1 MKKIRFQYPVE
12 TDISAITAGDDL
24 SLAEYIERNTSTG
37 ASYSGKLPVIKPEDF
52 DGNTIAQKVIA
63 ANEFILNAG
72 GGYELHFEDTATYLI
87 TQSIVLPSNTTVSMK
102 GCVIQMADNTI
113 DNIFRTANIEIDPDN
128 PYGFAKNKTSMDSVT
143 NIRIVGE
150 DNASLLMCNNADSD
164 HYSVS
169 KTGWRGHTILL
180 AGCSG
185 FEITGFKV
193 NKNISWGICL
203 SGCSYGS
210 AHDIEFNTTRYNGDG
225 IDVEFGSHHIDIF
238 NISGHTYDDT
248 IAVSNSGPTRL
259 EVRPV
264 ELSRPTCPFDYGWRK
279 FGEDTHDIHINNVHT
294 TTLCNNVI
302 FICGD
307 YGIYNVSVCDISDN
321 DGTITGSDNTV
332 KVYGGQYDGNYHHG
346 LIHNCS
352 ISNVKSYNPSTSA
365 IFLSEGI
372 IEHGRINN
380 AQVASGKTLLNDQS
394 GATFA
399 DYDFTITNTGII
411 TE

>member
-1 MKKIRFQYPVE
+1 MKKIRFQFPVE

-52 DGNTIAQKVIA
+52 AGNTIAQKVIA

-113 DNIFRTANIEIDPDN
+113 DNIFRTANIEIDPDD
-128 PYGFAKNKTSMDSVT
+128 PYGFAKNKTSMDTVS

-150 DNASLLMCNNADSD
+150 NGASLLMCNNANAD
-164 HYSVS
+164 HYGVT

-180 AGCSG
+180 AGCSS
-185 FEITGFKV
+185 FEISGFKV
-193 NKNISWGICL
+193 NKNIAWGICL

-210 AHDIEFNTTRYNGDG
+210 VHDIEFNTTRENGDG
-225 IDVEFGSHHIDIF
+225 IDVEFGSNNIDIY
-238 NISGHTYDDT
+238 NISGTTYDDSV
-248 IAVSNSGPTRL
+248 AVSNSGPTRL
-259 EVRPV
+259 ELRPL
-264 ELSRPTCPFDYGWRK
+264 ELERPTCPFDYGWRK
-279 FGEDTHDIHINNVHT
+279 FGEDTHDIHIWNVNT
-294 TTLCNNVI
+294 TTLAHNVI

-307 YGIYNVSVCDISDN
+307 YGIYNVSVSGVSDKN
-321 DGTITGSDNTV
+321 GASTGSVAVV
-332 KVYGGQYDGNYHHG
+332 KVYGGQYDGNYHNG

-352 ISNVKSYNPSTSA
+352 ISNIVSYNPTQAA

-380 AQVASGKTLLNDQS
+380 VLVSSGETLLKDES
-394 GATFA
+394 GASFQE
-399 DYDFTITNTGII
+399 YDFTITNTGTI
-411 TE
+411 

>member
-87 TQSIVLPSNTTVSMK
+87 TQSIVIPSNTTVSMK

-113 DNIFRTANIEIDPDN
+113 DNIFRTANIEIDPDE

-150 DNASLLMCNNADSD
+150 DNASLLMCNNADANHSG
-164 HYSVS
+164 VT

-180 AGCSG
+180 AGCSS
-185 FEITGFKV
+185 FEISGFKI
-193 NKNISWGICL
+193 NKNIAWGICL

-210 AHDIEFNTTRYNGDG
+210 VHDIEFNTTRTNGDG
-225 IDVEFGSHHIDIF
+225 IDVEFGSHHIDVY
-238 NISGHTYDDT
+238 NLSGSTADDT
-248 IAVSNSGPTRL
+248 VAVSNSGPTRL
-259 EVRPV
+259 EMRPV
-264 ELSRPTCPFDYGWRK
+264 ELTRPTCPFDYGWRK
-279 FGEDTHDIHINNVHT
+279 FGEDTHDIHIWNVNTKSTYH
-294 TTLCNNVI
+294 NVI

-307 YGIYNVSVCDISDN
+307 YGIYNVSASDISDN
-321 DGTITGSDNTV
+321 NGTDTGCVATV
-332 KVYGGQYDGNYHHG
+332 KVYGGQYDGNYHNG

-352 ISNVKSYNPSTSA
+352 ISNVKSYNPSTAA

-372 IEHGRINN
+372 IENGRINN
-380 AQVASGKTLLNDQS
+380 VQVASGKTLLNDQS

>member
-52 DGNTIAQKVIA
+52 DGDTIAQKVIA
-63 ANEFILNAG
+63 ANEFIVNAG

-87 TQSIVLPSNTTVSMK
+87 TQSIVLPNNTTVSMK

-128 PYGFAKNKTSMDSVT
+128 PYGFAKNATSMDTVS
-143 NIRIVGE
+143 NISIIGE
-150 DNASLLMCNNADSD
+150 DNASLLMCNNANAD
-164 HYSVS
+164 HYGVT

-180 AGCSG
+180 AGCSS
-185 FEITGFKV
+185 FEISGFTI
-193 NKNISWGICL
+193 NKNIAWGICL

-210 AHDIEFNTTRYNGDG
+210 VHDIEFNTTRENGDG
-225 IDVEFGSHHIDIF
+225 IDVEFGSHHIDVY
-238 NISGHTYDDT
+238 NLSGHTYDDT
-248 IAVSNSGPTRL
+248 VAVSNSGPSRL
-259 EVRPV
+259 ELRPV
-264 ELSRPTCPFDYGWRK
+264 ELTRPTCPFDYGWRK
-279 FGEDTHDIHINNVHT
+279 FGTDTHDIHVHNVNT
-294 TTLCNNVI
+294 TVTNGHNII

-307 YGIYNVSVCDISDN
+307 YGIYNVSVSDISDK
-321 DGTITGSDNTV
+321 DGENIGSFATV
-332 KVYGGQYDGNYHHG
+332 KVYGGQYDGNYHNG

-352 ISNVKSYNPSTSA
+352 ISNVESYNPTRAA

-380 AQVASGKTLLNDQS
+380 VLVSSGSTLLLDES
-394 GATFA
+394 GATWS
-399 DYDFTITNTGII
+399 DYDFTITNTGTI
-411 TE
+411 